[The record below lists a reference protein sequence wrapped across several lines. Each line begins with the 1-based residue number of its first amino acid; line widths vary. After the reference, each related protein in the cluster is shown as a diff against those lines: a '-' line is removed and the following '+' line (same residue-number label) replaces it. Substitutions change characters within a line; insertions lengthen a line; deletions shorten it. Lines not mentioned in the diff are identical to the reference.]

1 MLSAVWIDILKIKVG
16 KGLSSIFA
24 LGGAGTFVITLASQD
39 LAKRVLNG
47 LSLAGS
53 DAFYVGDSIM
63 LGDGTSGIVRK
74 MGWLSTEI
82 QGFDELVTTIPNTQL
97 SDVRISNKSRMK
109 FSRVKQNLHFR
120 YLDLDKIPGLVD
132 EIKGEIAKSCPKV
145 VTDGSHTFRVRFVDY
160 AADHVVVL
168 VDCRLRNPPSGEKY
182 YEARQGV
189 LEAIARAVKRKGVQ
203 FSLPTEIS
211 LES

>member
-1 MLSAVWIDILKIKVG
+1 MQCSAL
-16 KGLSSIFA
+16 A
-24 LGGAGTFVITLASQD
+24 LVQLCD
-39 LAKRVLNG
+39 
-47 LSLAGS
+47 
-53 DAFYVGDSIM
+53 DSRIANKCARRPVRA
-63 LGDGTSGIVRK
+63 GTSGIVRK

-82 QGFDELVTTIPNTQL
+82 QGKAIVAKLSCLEPPCPDSPPFQSLNTGFDELVTTIPNTQL